1 MSSVPQS
8 LSPPPSRHEIARD
21 ATWLLQALDPKAK
34 VGRLIRMDATAYREA
49 SFLDDRMLQTPQDTC
64 VVAWDDLAAAA
75 ADVEAPPAR
84 WIFHLGHVGSTLVAR
99 LLGELPAVLSVRE
112 PRALRDITTA
122 PDLARPVARL
132 MARTLAP
139 NQAALIKATS
149 FVSEIAPVLIE
160 PDGKALFMIAS
171 PRRYI
176 ASILAGENSVKEL
189 HALANTRAL
198 RAKARG
204 ITVPAPH
211 SNAELAAIAWAS
223 SISALEA
230 AALSRPDVAITWVD
244 FDDWLDAVDLGPIA
258 AALDLEADPA
268 RVTELQASHLLTR
281 YSKSTDYEYS
291 PRLRRQ
297 LIADATAAHR
307 RDVDRGV
314 ALLEKMAAGSPLIAT
329 ALGRSKGA

>member
-8 LSPPPSRHEIARD
+8 LSPPPSCQEIARD
-21 ATWLLQALDPKAK
+21 ATWLLQALDPQAK

-49 SFLDDRMLQTPQDTC
+49 SFLDDRMLQTPQEMC
-64 VVAWDDLAAAA
+64 VVPWDGLADAAAA
-75 ADVEAPPAR
+75 VEAPPAR

-99 LLGELPAVLSVRE
+99 LLGELPTVLSVRE
-112 PRALRDITTA
+112 PRALRDLTTA
-122 PDLARPVARL
+122 PDLARPVSRL

-139 NQAALIKATS
+139 GQASVVKATS

-160 PDGKALFMIAS
+160 PDGKALFMMAS

-189 HALANTRAL
+189 HALASTRAL
-198 RAKARG
+198 RAQARG
-204 ITVPAPH
+204 LTVPVPQ

-244 FDDWLDAVDLGPIA
+244 FDDWLEEADLGPIA

-268 RVTELQASHLLTR
+268 RVAELQASHLLTR

-314 ALLEKMAAGSPLIAT
+314 ALLEKMAASSPLMAT